1 MCLPPVGHTH
11 HSPHHIEERTTISEA
26 LSFNESIAAVGEQ
39 SKSAKSTRSRKLL
52 DSAECLSRLSHT
64 LASVKE
70 NSSVN
75 SIKEPLSDAKDS
87 ESLQDIPTP
96 VIDKNDV
103 SKPEE
108 NISKT
113 ETDKQT
119 DKPLAEDVPL
129 PPSCSS
135 KKESTSESVKETAK
149 SSASSKAKQLL
160 KNDLTIENI
169 KEVLGRPN
177 TSSRDIMLESLQE
190 TLGRPPT
197 TTSRYKGLERRKEFT
212 LESLSSSEARAMSGL
227 LRQASLEKIGSSRI
241 GNFTGSKS
249 RLGNYSIG
257 PSVQDGR
264 ITTPEGRLV
273 VSCCLQCFLFS
284 FSALTN
290 VHVTFF
296 FISMVI

>member
-11 HSPHHIEERTTISEA
+11 HSPLNIEERTNISEA
-26 LSFNESIAAVGEQ
+26 LNLNESLAALGEQ
-39 SKSAKSTRSRKLL
+39 SKSAKSTRSRKLM
-52 DSAECLSRLSHT
+52 DNAECLSRLSHT

-75 SIKEPLSDAKDS
+75 SIKEPSFDVKEKEM
-87 ESLQDIPTP
+87 ESQKESSPTEK
-96 VIDKNDV
+96 VIDKCV

-113 ETDKQT
+113 ETEKQI
-119 DKPLAEDVPL
+119 DKPLVESKTEEASL
-129 PPSCSS
+129 PSSCSS
-135 KKESTSESVKETAK
+135 ATKKDSLSESLKETAK
-149 SSASSKAKQLL
+149 SSASSKTKQLL

-227 LRQASLEKIGSSRI
+227 HWKKLVLLE
-241 GNFTGSKS
+241 
-249 RLGNYSIG
+249 
-257 PSVQDGR
+257 
-264 ITTPEGRLV
+264 
-273 VSCCLQCFLFS
+273 
-284 FSALTN
+284 
-290 VHVTFF
+290 
-296 FISMVI
+296 